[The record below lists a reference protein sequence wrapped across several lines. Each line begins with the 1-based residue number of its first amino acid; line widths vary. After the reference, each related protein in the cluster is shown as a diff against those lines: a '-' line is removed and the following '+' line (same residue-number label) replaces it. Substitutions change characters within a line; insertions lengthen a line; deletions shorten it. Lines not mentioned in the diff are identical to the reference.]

1 MNPAMALE
9 QAWDFLKADIED
21 IRDAME
27 AQHAEIMEHR
37 RKYLRPNQ
45 KKLEKPSEYERD
57 LYSAQD
63 RKKTGKEKTASKKD
77 RGQRWKDYQD
87 SFEDMDEWPL
97 RPNFGIQGMLN
108 RVDLNEALASI
119 GERSRAKQGFV
130 RRTETPGLFSGSK
143 HTYPTQREVDFY
155 GRPNKGIDRHGV
167 DLNDPEEAAA
177 YYTGDDWAQGKKYY
191 LGPRGVDRF
200 RAQGPERG
208 EE

>member
-1 MNPAMALE
+1 MTAFN
-9 QAWDFLKADIED
+9 QAWDFLKADFED

-27 AQHAEIMEHR
+27 AQHAQIMEHR
-37 RKYLRPNQ
+37 RKNLRPEQ
-45 KKLEKPSEYERD
+45 KKLEKPSKYERD
-57 LYSAQD
+57 RLTV
-63 RKKTGKEKTASKKD
+63 RRGKEKTASKKD

-130 RRTETPGLFSGSK
+130 RRTETPGMFSGSK
-143 HTYPTQREVDFY
+143 HTYPTLREVDFY
-155 GRPNKGIDRHGV
+155 GQPNKGIDRHGI

-177 YYTGDDWAQGKKYY
+177 HYTGEDWAQGKKFY

-200 RAQGPERG
+200 RSQGPEDQG
-208 EE
+208 EQ